1 VEQASV
7 QQGKAGKVRIVIS
20 HKESTTMKTAVKI
33 PSINAVEL
41 VPFEA
46 FADAVRA
53 QFSKMQAA
61 SPYLFRVKL
70 ESAEFNLWDAY
81 FTAFAP
87 GTDPLFRK
95 RTEHDC
101 SSCRHFI
108 RDAGALV
115 TIVDGRVMS
124 IWDCDAPGQYRAVA
138 KALSAL
144 VRTAAVEDVY
154 LHGQRDVGQ
163 AVSRSM
169 VSGQMETWHHFH
181 LALPNNAWCD
191 WKDVGPKLSDL
202 RGRFDSMARGLREI
216 SLDAVDAVLELMAQN
231 SLYRGEESQAVVG
244 VFRAL
249 KYRYDGVINYTQNT
263 RATDDVEVIVA
274 NLQRPLE
281 LFCWEHLQKVH
292 ASVAKMRSTA
302 IGTLLTDLSNGMN
315 ADSAVALYEAKVA
328 PANYKRPVAA
338 VTPAM
343 LKNAKAMLES
353 AGLLSA
359 LERRF
364 AVIEDI
370 KVNNVLWANRDARAA
385 MGAFEQLE
393 RDATVDP
400 RKFDKV
406 EAVPVERFLVE
417 VLPRATGLELLLD
430 NKHAANMVTLVAPLY
445 KEQPQLFKWAN
456 DFSWSYAGEM
466 ADSIKERVK
475 AAGGS
480 VTGDLRCSLSWSNYD
495 DLDLHMREPG
505 SGCSPGYNS
514 IQHGYEIY
522 YGARTSPY
530 TGGQLDVDMNA
541 GSGRTRSAVENIT
554 YPSRHKMR
562 EGTYLLLVHQYQKRE
577 TKDEGFTV
585 EIEFDGVVH
594 TFSYDKAV
602 RQGEGIPV
610 AKITWSK
617 KDGFKMEPHLS
628 STSQSR
634 PMWGLAS
641 QAFHRVETVMLSPN
655 HWDGQGVGNRHWFF
669 MLAGAKNDG
678 RVRPFF
684 NEFLRE
690 ELSPHRKAME
700 VVGNKMSLES
710 ADRQLSGVGFSS
722 TQRNTVVFRVTGTVN
737 RVVKVE
743 F

>member
-1 VEQASV
+1 
-7 QQGKAGKVRIVIS
+7 
-20 HKESTTMKTAVKI
+20 MKTVAKI

-41 VPFEA
+41 VSFEA

-53 QFSKMQAA
+53 QFQYMLAQSHNF
-61 SPYLFRVKL
+61 FRVKL
-70 ESAEFNLWDAY
+70 ESVEEDTLWDVYLA
-81 FTAFAP
+81 AFAF
-87 GTDPLFRK
+87 GTDPLFRT

-144 VRTAAVEDVY
+144 VRMAPIENVY

-163 AVSRSM
+163 HVSRAL
-169 VSGQMETWHHFH
+169 VNGEVETWHHFH
-181 LALPNNAWCD
+181 LALPNSAWCD
-191 WKDVGPKLSDL
+191 WQDVGPKLSDL
-202 RGRFDSMARGLREI
+202 RGRMDSMARGLQEI
-216 SLDAVDAVLELMAQN
+216 TLDAVDAALELVAQN
-231 SLYRGEESQAVVG
+231 TLYRGEEAKG
-244 VFRAL
+244 ALEAFRTL
-249 KYRYDGVINYTQNT
+249 KAAYDKLDNDIGGDSGQGYIADAAYRN
-263 RATDDVEVIVA
+263 R
-274 NLQRPLE
+274 QRE
-281 LFCWEHLQKVH
+281 LFCWENLQKVGP
-292 ASVAKMRSTA
+292 AVAKMRGTA

-370 KVNNVLWANRDARAA
+370 RVNNVLWANRDARAA
-385 MGAFEQLE
+385 MGAFEELE
-393 RDATVDP
+393 QGATVDA

-406 EAVPVERFLVE
+406 EAVPVERFLAE

-430 NKHAANMVTLVAPLY
+430 NKHAANMVALVAPLY

-495 DLDLHMREPG
+495 DLDLHMKEPG
-505 SGCSPGYNS
+505 DDRSLS
-514 IQHGYEIY
+514 YEIY
-522 YGARTSPY
+522 YAAKRSPY

-541 GSGRTRSAVENIT
+541 GSGRSHTPVENIT

-577 TKDEGFTV
+577 TANEGFTV
-585 EIEFDGVVH
+585 EIEFDGAVH
-594 TFSYDKAV
+594 TLNYDKVV
-602 RQGEGIPV
+602 RQSEGVPV
-610 AKITWSK
+610 ASITWSK
-617 KDGFKMEPHLS
+617 KDGFKLDAKLP
-628 STSQSR
+628 STAQSR
-634 PMWGLAS
+634 PLWGLPS
-641 QAFHRVETVMLSPN
+641 QTFHRVETVMLSPN
-655 HWDGQGVGNRHWFF
+655 YWDGQGIGNRHWFF
-669 MLAGAKNDG
+669 MLAGARNDG

-684 NEFLRE
+684 NEFLRQD
-690 ELSPHRKAME
+690 LDKHRKAME
-700 VVGNKMSLES
+700 AVGGKLSMEG
-710 ADRQLSGVGFSS
+710 AERQLSGVGFSS
-722 TQRNTVVFRVTGTVN
+722 TQRNTAVFRVTGAVN
-737 RVVKVE
+737 RVVRVE